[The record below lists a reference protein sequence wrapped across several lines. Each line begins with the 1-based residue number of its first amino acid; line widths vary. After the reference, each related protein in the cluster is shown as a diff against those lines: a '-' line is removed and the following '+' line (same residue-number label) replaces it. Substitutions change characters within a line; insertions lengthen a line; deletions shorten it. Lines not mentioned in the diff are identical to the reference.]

1 MWKLAETVEERTSPY
16 NGNIK
21 VIKGLEGTRIIV
33 GGLSQS
39 GWLVK
44 KVWKD
49 ALKKIKKLKP
59 DAKDILILGLGGGS
73 IAELLQEY
81 WPTSR
86 KVGVDIDTEMVDLG
100 RKYLGLDYVENLEV
114 VIEEANSWIRKN
126 KQKFDLILVDLY
138 QGGSIPKEF
147 TEEKFML
154 SVKKTLKPDSVAAFN
169 HLYSYVEKKDADE
182 FRSKLGK
189 IFHAMT
195 VVTPEANIIY
205 ICHH

>member
-1 MWKLAETVEERTSPY
+1 MWKLAETIEERISPY
-16 NGNIK
+16 NGNIR
-21 VIKGLEGTRIIV
+21 VVKGFEGTRIIV

-44 KVWKD
+44 KVWKS
-49 ALKKIKKLKP
+49 ALAKIKKLKP

-86 KVGVDIDTEMVDLG
+86 KVGVDIDSQMVDLG
-100 RKYLGLDYVENLEV
+100 RKYLELNGVENLEV
-114 VIEEANSWIRKN
+114 VIEEANSWIKKN
-126 KQKFDLILVDLY
+126 KQKFDLCLVDLY
-138 QGGSIPKEF
+138 KGGSIPREF
-147 TEEKFML
+147 SEEKFIRA
-154 SVKKTLKPDSVAAFN
+154 VEKTLKPDSIAAFN

-189 IFHAMT
+189 IFPAMT
-195 VVTPEANIIY
+195 VVTPEANIIF